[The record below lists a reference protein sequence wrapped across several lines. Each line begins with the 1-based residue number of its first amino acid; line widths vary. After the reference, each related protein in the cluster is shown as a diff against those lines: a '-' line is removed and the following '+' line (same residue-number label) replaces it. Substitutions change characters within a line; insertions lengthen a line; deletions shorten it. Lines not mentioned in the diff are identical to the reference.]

1 MRTTL
6 TATLAAACLLAT
18 STLVTPAFAADPTG
32 LWLTPTRSG
41 QVEISKCGNG
51 LCGRL
56 VSSEGLKA
64 DPALKDVNNSNAG
77 LRGRALKGLTILTG
91 FSGGPQEWTGGSIY
105 NAEDGKTYSGTITMD
120 GDNTLKLRGCV
131 VVPLCKTQVWTRLR

>member
-6 TATLAAACLLAT
+6 TAALAAAGLLAT

>member
-1 MRTTL
+1 MRTFL
-6 TATLAAACLLAT
+6 CVALAAASLIAT
-18 STLVTPAFAADPTG
+18 PVFAADPIG
-32 LWLTPTRSG
+32 LWQTPTRSG
-41 QVEISKCGNG
+41 QVEISKCGAS

-64 DPALKDVNNSNAG
+64 DPALKDVNNSNAS

-120 GDNTLKLRGCV
+120 GDSTLKLRGCV
-131 VVPLCKTQVWTRLR
+131 VVPLCKTQAWTRLR

>member
-6 TATLAAACLLAT
+6 TAALAAACLLAT

-64 DPALKDVNNSNAG
+64 DPALKDVNNSNAS

>member
-1 MRTTL
+1 MKTF
-6 TATLAAACLLAT
+6 AIAGLAALLAT
-18 STLVTPAFAADPTG
+18 PVFAADPTG

-41 QVEISKCGNG
+41 QVEISKCGAG

-64 DPALKDVNNSNAG
+64 DPALKDVNNSNAS

-91 FSGGPQEWTGGSIY
+91 FSGGPQEWSGGSIY